1 MSSKKDKEKDLKS
14 LLKEWVEKG
23 NKAKTK
29 ENQELNVDI
38 VSSVVKEAVSLKE
51 ITILQ
56 LKKIIN
62 EVRNEELMPYAHWE
76 GFEER
81 QKRFNALKSKLKEM
95 NIQV

>member
-1 MSSKKDKEKDLKS
+1 MSSKKEKERYLKS

-38 VSSVVKEAVSLKE
+38 VSGIVKEAISLKE
-51 ITILQ
+51 ITILE
-56 LKKIIN
+56 LKKMMN
-62 EVRNEELMPYAHWE
+62 EVRNEELAPYAHWE
-76 GFEER
+76 SFEER

-95 NIQV
+95 NLQV